1 MHGIWGLGTHEVD
14 ADGRD
19 VALCVCVVSKAQ
31 QEARLADTGVADE
44 DKLED
49 VVVLLRAAREL
60 RQSGEEKTKISV
72 LDFSRVRP
80 RERVAAAGGK
90 RSWHEKETRQ
100 RRRRRWRM
108 HTWAMVD

>member
-1 MHGIWGLGTHEVD
+1 MGTHEVD

-31 QEARLADTGVADE
+31 QEARLADTGVTDE

-49 VVVLLRAAREL
+49 VVVLLRTAREE
-60 RQSGEEKTKISV
+60 RQSAKKTKISV

-80 RERVAAAGGK
+80 RERE
-90 RSWHEKETRQ
+90 WLQLLWRQ
-100 RRRRRWRM
+100 RRL
-108 HTWAMVD
+108 A